1 MSATYKPPRRALS
14 QGELFVL
21 DQIREMY
28 GPQNDEDAVF
38 FSDAD
43 EAVIFVTD
51 RNGVQG
57 LVAVLTNLAAMY
69 ADGTIGSA
77 EELRAKWLTPPEGA
91 LMHPRIAGRDE

>member
-1 MSATYKPPRRALS
+1 MSATNQSPRRALS
-14 QGELFVL
+14 EGELFVL
-21 DQIREMY
+21 DQIRDMY
-28 GPQNDEDAVF
+28 GEQNDEDAVF

-77 EELRAKWLTPPEGA
+77 EELRAKWLTPPQ
-91 LMHPRIAGRDE
+91 

>member
-1 MSATYKPPRRALS
+1 MPATNQSPRRALS

-21 DQIREMY
+21 DQIRDMY
-28 GPQNDEDAVF
+28 GAQNNEEAVF

-43 EAVIFVTD
+43 EAAIFVTD

-57 LVAVLTNLAAMY
+57 LLAVLTNLAAMY

-77 EELRAKWLTPPEGA
+77 EELRAKWLTPPEQA
-91 LMHPRIAGRDE
+91 LMHSHRREP